1 MSRARRWNDV
11 DPTRRGIVLAV
22 PATTPR
28 REILDWIVA
37 AAGLL
42 AWLSFTVT
50 FAIARLVTGVIKIF
64 QSDAADL
71 KAGGVHLHHY
81 LWGILLL
88 AGVAIFGLV
97 DRSPRARSWMGIA
110 LGVGLALI
118 VDEIALLVT
127 LKDVY
132 WQTVGWSSV
141 AALGLADGGD
151 AEMVAARLR
160 GGVLAGPA
168 PADTGLDEVVDI
180 PVEHRLRVADLMLGT
195 QVLHHLI
202 RVQHVGPHLVAP
214 AVALALERIH

>member
-11 DPTRRGIVLAV
+11 DPTRRGIV
-22 PATTPR
+22 
-28 REILDWIVA
+28 
-37 AAGLL
+37 L

-141 AALGLADGGD
+141 AVAVLLIGIVGTVLTFTRGPSTSSDD
-151 AEMVAARLR
+151 A
-160 GGVLAGPA
+160 GSPT
-168 PADTGLDEVVDI
+168 D
-180 PVEHRLRVADLMLGT
+180 
-195 QVLHHLI
+195 
-202 RVQHVGPHLVAP
+202 
-214 AVALALERIH
+214 